1 MPITRRAL
9 IARVAAVGGYRAA
22 HAAMGALGLLA
33 PGLAVAA
40 TGGESYAALPT
51 AQLGHGASVVVIGA
65 GIGGLVSAYELR
77 KAGFQVTVLEAR
89 ERVGG
94 RNWTLRKGDKVEYTD
109 GTVQVANF
117 ADGFYF
123 NAGPARL
130 PSHHQLM
137 LGYCRE
143 LGVELEVLVNTSRN
157 ALVRPNLAEPPMQI
171 RQAVNDSRGHVAE
184 LLAKAVNRQ
193 ALNAEL
199 NADDQRALL
208 QFLRTWGDLSE
219 KLEYLGSARSGYKVW
234 PGAGE
239 QVAEKNAPLPL
250 HTLLNPALANAL
262 MIDEYP
268 EFSPT
273 MFQPVGGMDRIPK
286 AFEKHLGG
294 ALRLGAEVQAIHNQ
308 EDGVSVTY
316 RDRRSNRQHSLKAD
330 YAVVALPLPLLA
342 KLDTNFTAPVQQA
355 IGAVQFGYANKVAW
369 QSRRFWEADYQIY
382 GGLSFVNQ
390 EASGLWYP
398 SGGFNQAEGI
408 LIAAYNN
415 GETARVFGEKS
426 IAEQIAASKQ
436 AVELLHPGH
445 SAELRNPLA
454 VAWSR
459 IPYNLGP
466 WINHEV
472 AEPAYSLLNQA
483 QGRIHLTSDGLA
495 HSGVGIWQEAAAGAA
510 RRVVRNLFERVQSAP
525 IRQTA

>member
-1 MPITRRAL
+1 MPLTRRAL

-22 HAAMGALGLLA
+22 YAAMGALGLLT
-33 PGLAVAA
+33 PGLAHAA
-40 TGGESYAALPT
+40 NSQESYAALPT
-51 AQLGHGASVVVIGA
+51 AQLGKGARVVVIGA
-65 GIGGLVSAYELR
+65 GIGGLVSAFELR

-94 RNWTLRKGDKVEYTD
+94 RNWTLRQGDKVEYTD
-109 GTVQVANF
+109 GTTQVAHF
-117 ADGFYF
+117 SDGFYF

-143 LGVELEVLVNTSRN
+143 LGVELEVLANTSRN

-193 ALNAEL
+193 ALNDEL

-208 QFLRTWGDLSE
+208 QFLRTFGDLSE

-239 QVAEKNAPLPL
+239 QLAQKNAPLPL
-250 HTLLNPALANAL
+250 RTLLNPALANAL

-286 AFEKHLGG
+286 AFEKHLAGS
-294 ALRLGAEVQAIHNQ
+294 LRLGAEVRSIHNQ
-308 EDGVSVTY
+308 DNRVDITY
-316 RDRRSNRQHSLKAD
+316 LDRRSGKTHSVNAD
-330 YAVVALPLPLLA
+330 FAVVALPLPLLA

-355 IGAVQFGYANKVAW
+355 IAAVQFGFANKVAW
-369 QSRRFWEADYQIY
+369 QSRRFWERDYQIY

-398 SGGFNQAEGI
+398 SGGFNQEQGI

-510 RRVVRNLFERVQSAP
+510 RRVVRNLFERVQNTP
-525 IRQTA
+525 YRQTA